1 MAKTLK
7 DLQGWEIITTDEQGN
22 IIDGGQKRLR
32 RRGAKTEC
40 YLKRS
45 SDGTKL
51 GRGDSVVMHNEAAG
65 TYSVYMIQEL
75 RINTLNNIV
84 ELWAL
89 TYLRWFEVN
98 PLAHYRQF
106 NPDAN
111 ILNRPLSYYN
121 KIFSETANK
130 NELYLTAELA
140 ELQLSN
146 FIRVAN
152 VMDSSKWE
160 ESKGSVDTERDFMVH
175 YICEPTGEKFVD
187 IDIEDIKAHIKKVE
201 PREAQEYLKDL
212 TLPSKRKEIKG
223 SSPKKKNKTTRMTQ
237 NPDAGTRGT
246 DITDDE
252 DSNDVDSSDYQSP
265 SDADISEEINSDEIS
280 ADELEEE
287 EEEEEDNN
295 DDDEEQN
302 EPRRI
307 NSPRKRGRKIKLA
320 EGDTDASIQPSPKRR
335 GRKPKD
341 PSKPRQML
349 LISSCRANNT
359 PVIRKF
365 TKKNVAR
372 AKKKYTP
379 FSKRFKSIA
388 AIPDLNSLP
397 EFYGNSSEL
406 MASSFENK
414 LKTTQ
419 KHQIVE
425 TIFSK
430 VKKQLNSSYVKEE
443 ILKSANFQDYLPAR
457 ENEFASIY
465 LSAYS
470 AIESDSATT
479 IYVAGT
485 PGVGKTLTVREV
497 VKELLSSSAQQE
509 IPDFLY
515 VEINGLKMVKPT
527 DCYETLWNKISGER
541 LTWAASME
549 SLEFYFKRVPKNKK
563 KTIVVLL
570 DELDAM
576 VTKSQDIMYNFFNWT
591 TYENAKIIVIAVA
604 NTMDLPERQ
613 LGNKVTSRIGFTRIM
628 FTGYTH
634 EELKN
639 IIDLRLKGL
648 NDSFF
653 YVDTKTG
660 NAILMDVA
668 GHDATVRQTLPN
680 DVKKVRLRM
689 SADAIEIA
697 SRKVASVS
705 GDARRALKV
714 CKRAAEIAEKHYM
727 AKHGYGYDGK
737 MVIEDESEGQM
748 YDDEDKD
755 LIENDKA
762 NKDDGND
769 DDDGVQTV
777 HITHVMKALNETLN
791 SHAITFMTRLSF
803 TAKLFIYALLNL
815 MKKNGSQEQE
825 LGDIVDEIKLLIE
838 VNGSNKFV
846 MEIAKTL
853 FQQGSDNISE
863 QLRIISWDFVLNQLL
878 DAGILFKQT
887 MKNDRICC
895 VKLNIS
901 VEEAKR
907 AMNDDETLRNL

>member
-1 MAKTLK
+1 MAKTLR

-265 SDADISEEINSDEIS
+265 SDAYISEEINSDEIS

>member
-32 RRGAKTEC
+32 RRGAKTEH

-45 SDGTKL
+45 SDGIKL

-75 RINTLNNIV
+75 RLNTLNNVV

-111 ILNRPLSYYN
+111 ILNRPLNYYN
-121 KIFSETANK
+121 KLFSETANK

-140 ELQLSN
+140 ELQLFN

-152 VMDSSKWE
+152 VMDGSKWE
-160 ESKGSVDTERDFMVH
+160 VLKGNVDPERDFTVR

-187 IDIEDIKAHIKKVE
+187 INIEDVKAYIKKVE

-212 TLPSKRKEIKG
+212 TLPSKKKEIKRG
-223 SSPKKKNKTTRMTQ
+223 PQKKDKATQTAQISDAETR
-237 NPDAGTRGT
+237 AT
-246 DITDDE
+246 DITDNEDGNEDE
-252 DSNDVDSSDYQSP
+252 SSNYESP
-265 SDADISEEINSDEIS
+265 SDIDVSEDMDSGEIS

-287 EEEEEDNN
+287 EDEEEDE
-295 DDDEEQN
+295 DEE
-302 EPRRI
+302 EKEARHT
-307 NSPRKRGRKIKLA
+307 NSPRKRGRKIKL
-320 EGDTDASIQPSPKRR
+320 GKDDIDASVQPPPKKR

-341 PSKPRQML
+341 PSKQRQML

-388 AIPDLNSLP
+388 AIPDLTSLP

-406 MASSFENK
+406 MASRFENK

-497 VKELLSSSAQQE
+497 VKELLSSSAQRE

-527 DCYETLWNKISGER
+527 DCYETLWNKVSGER

-591 TYENAKIIVIAVA
+591 TYENAKLIVIAVA

-613 LGNKVTSRIGFTRIM
+613 LGIKITSRIGFTRIM

-660 NAILMDVA
+660 NAILIDAA
-668 GHDATVRQTLPN
+668 GNDTTVKQTLPE
-680 DVKKVRLRM
+680 DVRKVRLRM

-737 MVIEDESEGQM
+737 TVIEDENEEQI

-755 LIENDKA
+755 LIESNKA
-762 NKDDGND
+762 KDDND
-769 DDDGVQTV
+769 DDDDNDGVQTV

-791 SHAITFMTRLSF
+791 SHVITFMTRLSF

-907 AMNDDETLRNL
+907 AMNEDETLRNL